1 MQGGWGQTRGL
12 EDKQRSLGW
21 GIEQPAMLEYPAFL
35 AALFPFYRILTD
47 WLSNPRITHL
57 KKRQT
62 ALSKMM
68 SIKQKRGR
76 EGHRY
81 LEVIAPVSDTP
92 HSQGVPGSHRVSL
105 LHQVPKNLVILTL
118 CASYPKVPLLRPPD
132 TDLSLLFISSLQN
145 RN

>member
-1 MQGGWGQTRGL
+1 MQGGWGHTRGL
-12 EDKQRSLGW
+12 EDKQRPLGW

-62 ALSKMM
+62 ALSTVM

-81 LEVIAPVSDTP
+81 LEVIAPVSDT
-92 HSQGVPGSHRVSL
+92 R
-105 LHQVPKNLVILTL
+105 I
-118 CASYPKVPLLRPPD
+118 PKVPQGLTVLASCTRYPR
-132 TDLSLLFISSLQN
+132 ISSF
-145 RN
+145 